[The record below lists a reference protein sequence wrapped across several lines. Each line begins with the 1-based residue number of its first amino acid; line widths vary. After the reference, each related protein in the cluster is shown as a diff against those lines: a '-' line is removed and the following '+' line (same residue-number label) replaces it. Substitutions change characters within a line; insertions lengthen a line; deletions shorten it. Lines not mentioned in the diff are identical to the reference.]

1 MEQRIHECAKNV
13 MEGLGPFHS
22 EHTYQR
28 AMEIEFQQQHI
39 RYELQPTLPIIYKE
53 CCVGFHRPDLIVDHQ
68 IIVELKVSKSEPT
81 RSQLDMWEGQLRR
94 YVTDAPTY
102 SGLLIIFNAMLSDV
116 SVVPIEKINLP
127 MLHKK
132 IKHNNNNECSTLV
145 ISAPE
150 STPKFI
156 SFV

>member
-1 MEQRIHECAKNV
+1 MDQKIHECAKSV
-13 MEGLGPFHS
+13 MDGLGPFHS

-39 RYELQPTLPIIYKE
+39 RYELQPTLPITYKG
-53 CCVGFHRPDLIVDHQ
+53 CFVGFHRPDLIVDHH

-81 RSQLDMWEGQLRR
+81 QSQLNMWEGQLRR
-94 YVTDAPTY
+94 YVTDISNC
-102 SGLLIIFNAMLSDV
+102 SGLLIVFNSITSNV
-116 SVVPIEKINLP
+116 SVFPIEKIKTLENP
-127 MLHKK
+127 SKK
-132 IKHNNNNECSTLV
+132 IKHIHECSTLV

-150 STPKFI
+150 PTPKFI